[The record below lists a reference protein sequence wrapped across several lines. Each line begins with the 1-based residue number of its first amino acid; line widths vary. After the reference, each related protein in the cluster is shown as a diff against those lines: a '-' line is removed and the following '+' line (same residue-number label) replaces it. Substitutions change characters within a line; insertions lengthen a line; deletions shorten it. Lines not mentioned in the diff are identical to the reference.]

1 MNLFFCF
8 SRDVVNKYKLFLTN
22 PKDFSLIFNRILF
35 VYVSTGV
42 SWSAKVR
49 KPYQSDVRKKTL
61 QFSETSKKLRAL
73 TAASIESALTASC
86 RCSIRCCSK
95 ATENMV
101 RTARKSFYAL
111 NTSEQ
116 KQFLIDELLKNGVRT
131 ESSWRFQFFI
141 SGKQVRFILFFNL
154 D

>member
-1 MNLFFCF
+1 M
-8 SRDVVNKYKLFLTN
+8 
-22 PKDFSLIFNRILF
+22 
-35 VYVSTGV
+35 
-42 SWSAKVR
+42 R

-61 QFSETSKKLRAL
+61 PFSETSKKLKAL

-101 RTARKSFYAL
+101 RTARQSFYAM

-141 SGKQVRFILFFNL
+141 FGKQVRFILFYNL
-154 D
+154 NECGLRGRTSSKLFFIDKILTLIKFPGLRTVLPSFLLGESRSIA